1 MCVERRR
8 YPHRHPAAGIKIMRA
23 IIKDRIGEGAR
34 EPSAWYARCFFFACL
49 LLISIPMVADAAD
62 VQLEIV
68 DPYLELHTGPGRG
81 FPVFHVV
88 DRGERVNLAKRKTD
102 WFLVQTEK
110 GIEGWASRQS
120 LEKTLTSAGL
130 PTTFRD
136 TLLDDFLQRHLEIGY
151 SVGSL
156 DRADPMLTFR
166 IGYRFSPNLAL
177 ELDYAQSAGNFSSST
192 FAYLSLVSQPF
203 PDWRVSPFFSLGLG
217 RYRNTPK
224 QTLIGVVETESN
236 LGNVGIGVNIYASS
250 RFIVRGDYRRHLAYI
265 DVNRI
270 NEYNELSLGISFFLF

>member
-1 MCVERRR
+1 
-8 YPHRHPAAGIKIMRA
+8 MRVTGTN
-23 IIKDRIGEGAR
+23 GEDEHG
-34 EPSAWYARCFFFACL
+34 PSVPCMHHFFFACL
-49 LLISIPMVADAAD
+49 LLLFLPSVANAAE

-88 DRGERVNLAKRKTD
+88 DRGERVTLAKRKTD

-110 GIEGWASRQS
+110 GLEGWASRQS
-120 LEKTLTSAGL
+120 LEKTLTAAGV
-130 PTTFRD
+130 PATFRD

-151 SVGSL
+151 SIGSL
-156 DRADPMLTFR
+156 DMADPMLTFR
-166 IGYRFSPNLAL
+166 IGYRFSQNLAL
-177 ELDYAQSAGNFSSST
+177 ELDYAQSAGNFTSST

-236 LGNVGIGVNIYASS
+236 LGNVGIGVNVYVTS
-250 RFIVRGDYRRHLAYI
+250 RFIVRGDYRRHIAYI

-270 NEYNELSLGISFFLF
+270 NEYNELSLGFSFFLF

>member
-1 MCVERRR
+1 
-8 YPHRHPAAGIKIMRA
+8 MRVTGTN
-23 IIKDRIGEGAR
+23 GEEEHG
-34 EPSAWYARCFFFACL
+34 PSVPCMHHFFFACL
-49 LLISIPMVADAAD
+49 LLLFLPSAANAAE

-88 DRGERVNLAKRKTD
+88 DRGERVTLAKRKTD

-110 GIEGWASRQS
+110 GLEGWASRQS
-120 LEKTLTSAGL
+120 LEKTLTAAGV
-130 PTTFRD
+130 PATFRD

-151 SVGSL
+151 SIGSL
-156 DRADPMLTFR
+156 DMADPMLTFR
-166 IGYRFSPNLAL
+166 IGYRFSQNLAL
-177 ELDYAQSAGNFSSST
+177 ELDYAQSAGNFTSST

-236 LGNVGIGVNIYASS
+236 LGNVGIGVNVYVTS
-250 RFIVRGDYRRHLAYI
+250 RFIVRGDYRRHIAYI

-270 NEYNELSLGISFFLF
+270 NEYNELSLGFSFFLF